1 MAAPT
6 DDDFQEISDLL
17 FSANERYRSVRATIL
32 LTIDATVAEEANRRF
47 VDWRFAQG
55 NPGMGIIGKPGPPV
69 REDFYRAYKDTEELY
84 HLWHERPDRWRE
96 ERRSAGGNL
105 LRCVVAAGRGKPL

>member
-1 MAAPT
+1 MQKMPKLTNELIMAAPT
-6 DDDFQEISDLL
+6 KDDFQEISDLL
-17 FSANERYRSVRATIL
+17 FRANERYRAVRATIL

-69 REDFYRAYKDTEELY
+69 REDFYREWVLEGYRASARDPADSL
-84 HLWHERPDRWRE
+84 RWSSR
-96 ERRSAGGNL
+96 
-105 LRCVVAAGRGKPL
+105 